1 MNNVSVIALRSI
13 GKWRS
18 VAPKVFSLPNLSPP
32 VHQQHFFSYTVGSEQ
47 ESQLLVKNL
56 TENACQTITLE
67 CQINAS
73 PLLVSF

>member
-1 MNNVSVIALRSI
+1 MSVIALRSI

-18 VAPKVFSLPNLSPP
+18 VAPKVFALPNLSPP
-32 VHQQHFFSYTVGSEQ
+32 VHQQHCFSYTVRLEQ

-56 TENACQTITLE
+56 TENAWQTITLE

-73 PLLVSF
+73 PRLFSF